1 MLNRIYRPLALV
13 VIIAA
18 LAIITYT
25 RSGSNQ
31 SHPVERASSQQS
43 LQVGTEIGNLAPDFT
58 GGTIT
63 GETFRL
69 SDFRG
74 RVTVINNFASWC
86 GPCLL
91 ETPHLVEVFKAEQER
106 VMFIGLNMQEA
117 EGEVIAYRE
126 EFDIPYPLV
135 MDPDGRLTDIYRPI
149 GLPTSW
155 FLDEEGVVRYI
166 HAGPMTV
173 PMIVEALDAVRE
185 GREPDVF
192 SGTN

>member
-1 MLNRIYRPLALV
+1 MVNRLLKYLILM
-13 VIIAA
+13 VIIAS
-18 LAIITYT
+18 LAIIAYT
-25 RSGSNQ
+25 QVNSS
-31 SHPVERASSQQS
+31 ESQQI
-43 LQVGTEIGNLAPDFT
+43 GTEIGDLAPDFT
-58 GGTIT
+58 ASTIM
-63 GETFRL
+63 GENIRL

-91 ETPHLVEVFKAEQER
+91 ETPNLVEVYSAEEGQ

-117 EGEVIAYRE
+117 EKEVLNYRE
-126 EFDIPYPLV
+126 YFDIPYPLV
-135 MDPDGRLTDIYRPI
+135 IDPDGRLAEIFHPI

-155 FLDEEGVVRYI
+155 FIDEEGVVRYI

-173 PMIVEALDAVRE
+173 PMLFEVLNAVRE

-192 SGTN
+192 SLAE

>member
-1 MLNRIYRPLALV
+1 M
-13 VIIAA
+13 AA
-18 LAIITYT
+18 LAILTYHQG
-25 RSGSNQ
+25 SSNQ
-31 SHPVERASSQQS
+31 SHPVERESSQQS
-43 LQVGTEIGNLAPDFT
+43 LQVGTEIGKLAPDFT
-58 GGTIT
+58 GTTIT

-69 SDFRG
+69 SDFQG

-91 ETPHLVEVFKAEQER
+91 ETPHLVEVFNAEQER

-117 EGEVIAYRE
+117 EGEVIDYRE

-192 SGTN
+192 SVTN